1 MKGGELVSENRYWS
15 QCWEACQYSVS
26 ADGEAQ
32 NIEDVVYGSLWRLP
46 DHPEE
51 IAQVIAACD
60 SFGHRDIALDILS
73 RAGFIA

>member
-1 MKGGELVSENRYWS
+1 MKGGGLVNENRYWA

-26 ADGEAQ
+26 MDGEVE

-51 IAQVIAACD
+51 IAQLIEACD
-60 SFGHRDIALDILS
+60 SFGHKDIALDILS
-73 RAGFIA
+73 KYGFIA